1 MRKLLHKKMVVL
13 RIRTN
18 KNALSIVTYQC
29 DQELS
34 SRRQNNTHVTD
45 VWMTRVESLERQDIH
60 YLHIACH
67 ELEIVNRNTIFNIRM
82 YATCKGGHQR
92 HIQPRWL
99 HKLATV
105 TGELE
110 RQGPTCN
117 SVVCAHIGRQQAA
130 VCACG
135 KTAIMPLHLNWCSFT
150 DTCTNTAKLAAH
162 PRVT

>member
-1 MRKLLHKKMVVL
+1 M
-13 RIRTN
+13 
-18 KNALSIVTYQC
+18 LSVFTYQC
-29 DQELS
+29 DQGLP

-99 HKLATV
+99 QKVATV

-110 RQGPTCN
+110 RRGATCN
-117 SVVCAHIGRQQAA
+117 SVCMCAYRQAA
-130 VCACG
+130 SSCVC
-135 KTAIMPLHLNWCSFT
+135 MPQNNNHATPPQLGLIHRPT
-150 DTCTNTAKLAAH
+150 IDTCANTASLAAH
-162 PRVT
+162 SRVT